1 MEPFSNPAMKEVLIL
16 IAPAGVL
23 TRAASMV
30 SVSFMAGEKQSAK
43 RSEAK
48 RLHISLV
55 LTLIAPLYVI
65 VFGVC
70 VDFVLLL

>member
-1 MEPFSNPAMKEVLIL
+1 ML

-30 SVSFMAGEKQSAK
+30 SVSFMADEKQSAK
-43 RSEAK
+43 RSAK

-55 LTLIAPLYVI
+55 LALVAPLYVMD
-65 VFGVC
+65 FGVC
-70 VDFVLLL
+70 VGFVLLL